1 MLLLKNV
8 PGNKRLVD
16 CEAYREDSEL
26 HAAHNWSFKTN
37 TQIWI
42 HFSKGSP
49 ALTVMNRPITAL
61 KFQYN

>member
-8 PGNKRLVD
+8 LGNKRLVD

-37 TQIWI
+37 TQI
-42 HFSKGSP
+42 
-49 ALTVMNRPITAL
+49 
-61 KFQYN
+61 